1 MLDQWE
7 ETLIL
12 AGIQHNRIKAY
23 RYNDH
28 HILGKNDDFILLTRY
43 NLMSEMRNLLETR
56 ESNLF
61 LSKDNNNGN
70 NFPSIA
76 LLKKMEN
83 VYSSSHGK
91 AANDVRHRGETACEC
106 IRRLLSASIN
116 ASSNK
121 NTKKLKL
128 FRTFLVD
135 EAHFLKNLESYWGM
149 LTACLGAVSDKY

>member
-7 ETLIL
+7 ETLLL
-12 AGIQHNRIKAY
+12 AGIQRNRIKAY

-43 NLMSEMRNLLETR
+43 NLMSEMRNFLETQ

-61 LSKDNNNGN
+61 LSNDKNNVG
-70 NFPSIA
+70 NFPSVA
-76 LLKKMEN
+76 LLKKMGN
-83 VYSSSHGK
+83 IYSSSHGK

-116 ASSNK
+116 ASNNK
-121 NTKKLKL
+121 NTKKLPS
-128 FRTFLVD
+128 FRTFLID

-149 LTACLGAVSDKY
+149 LTAFLGAVSDKF